1 MAIDLALT
9 VLSTLSVAQLDK
21 MTPEQNQALIIA
33 ARDFTKKMEANSKA
47 LKDIR
52 QLQSDII
59 KQAVTKGLTTPPSTE
74 TATETKTTEASTND
88 DKSKEGESPKKL
100 TEKDLISI
108 QLNDKLIQVPT
119 FAHTPGGAEYRK
131 LLFKALNIRMELEF
145 AFMATIEAILQTN
158 PETKA
163 LLKSTPDVVTKI
175 KNSFLDLDSDDY
187 DTVMEKLSTLAV
199 FPSSK
204 PPRGK

>member
-1 MAIDLALT
+1 M
-9 VLSTLSVAQLDK
+9 
-21 MTPEQNQALIIA
+21 IIA

-47 LKDIR
+47 LKEIR

-59 KQAVTKGLTTPPSTE
+59 KQAVAKGLTNPQVVE
-74 TATETKTTEASTND
+74 TATETKATEPSSTND
-88 DKSKEGESPKKL
+88 DKGKEKEKEAPKKL

-119 FAHTPGGAEYRK
+119 FSHTPGGPEYRK
-131 LLFKALNIRMELEF
+131 LLFQALNIRMELEY
-145 AFMATIEAILQTN
+145 AFMATIEAILQSN

-163 LLKSTPDVVTKI
+163 LLKATPDVVTKI

-187 DTVMEKLSTLAV
+187 DTIMEKLSTLAV
-199 FPSSK
+199 FPSTK
-204 PPRGK
+204 PPRGKCY